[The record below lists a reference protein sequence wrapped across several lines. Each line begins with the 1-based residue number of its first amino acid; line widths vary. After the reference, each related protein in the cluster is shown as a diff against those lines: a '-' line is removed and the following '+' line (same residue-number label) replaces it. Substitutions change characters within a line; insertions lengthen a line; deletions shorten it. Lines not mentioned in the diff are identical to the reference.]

1 MEILKSM
8 FNKITFF
15 KKLIKHVWFF
25 FLGKVDDRWNGNFE
39 LCQVNTPK
47 NLILTSGFFS
57 KRNNTQ
63 RFHNLR
69 GISSLL
75 KYNSSII
82 AGSIIGGNLD
92 ISDDSIDSLGMKS
105 CEKRR
110 RENDEAEEVPKSKKE
125 ALGPEAPYSRIRA
138 QVDEEKYVNSFIRK
152 HLKLKNDSAS
162 FQKN

>member
-1 MEILKSM
+1 M
-8 FNKITFF
+8 
-15 KKLIKHVWFF
+15 
-25 FLGKVDDRWNGNFE
+25 
-39 LCQVNTPK
+39 NTPK

-57 KRNNTQ
+57 KGNNTQ

-92 ISDDSIDSLGMKS
+92 ISDDSIDSLGTKS

-110 RENDEAEEVPKSKKE
+110 RENDESEEVPKSKKE

-152 HLKLKNDSAS
+152 H
-162 FQKN
+162 